1 MRRDSQ
7 PPAPSLIERR
17 IFPVAARRAE
27 HDDDDGDYTVEF
39 SAASSRPIWRGWV
52 EDDYLEV
59 IKLRAGHIKW
69 LKTGNAPALWMHNAR
84 DPVGRVIKAWLKKD
98 DDGHQVLHVK
108 VQFYKED
115 DESLRAYKRVRDGM
129 ICNVSIGWSTKKGG
143 YRWDKVEAE
152 GYDDEVDQ
160 LTFTDIDVKEVS
172 FVSTPADETV
182 GIGRG
187 DQYVPQ
193 AEIMRTREGIMKV
206 KRTDDKG
213 ETQEVE
219 LESMT
224 RSELL
229 EYAGEE
235 MGQDWA
241 DSRRNLRK
249 AELVEEIET
258 AMTDD
263 GSDAFEEV
271 ELADCT
277 RAELLEIAEDELGS
291 EWARAHKRTRKADL
305 LAALEAELDEPDP
318 DDDTGSRS
326 RSYDPSGQRWLNDNE
341 AKLKRMGVT
350 DEQITELR
358 DFADKDKVNGVS
370 KERMQAKAFE
380 YMDGAD
386 KAGNGRTAPQVMK
399 RGDHSFSCQRAVRQL
414 GLNQRG
420 VDGLDGLER
429 EVLDEFD
436 AAYYDDSKRQWAPE
450 RGGNS
455 IMIPHSA
462 MMADPDCRA
471 VILQG
476 VSPDMRKRAEQY
488 FGERAYAVGATPAG
502 FHHEVFDETFFVEA
516 LIAQAKLLSKCTI
529 LSGELMQDLVGVVE
543 SGEITVLHQTET
555 GSIAESSGLSFGN
568 RTFQWH
574 NIVAR
579 KDVSRRTL
587 DQSRMFFPR
596 LLQIM
601 QRDTVRGQNRAL
613 INGQSSQNQPTGI
626 VRYAA
631 IPTVAIGTNGGNP
644 VYDTMVDMY
653 TTVKA
658 NQAMYGRSCFAL
670 TTEIEGRLQK
680 TKRFTSSQGDA
691 GDAIISG
698 APNTQMRNID
708 GYELVTDDNL
718 PKNLTKGTGT
728 NLHAMIFGDFADIE
742 LGMFSGMEVMTD
754 PYSAM
759 ETSQIRTYVRQAYD
773 ILPRHVN
780 SFVVC
785 LDALK

>member
-27 HDDDDGDYTVEF
+27 HDGDDGDYTVEF
-39 SAASSRPIWRGWV
+39 SAASSRPIWRGWL

-69 LKTGNAPALWMHNAR
+69 LKSGNAPALWMHDAR

-108 VQFYKED
+108 VQFYKDD
-115 DESLRAYKRVRDGM
+115 DESMRCYKRVRDGM

-143 YRWDKVEAE
+143 YRWDKVEAD

-206 KRTDDKG
+206 KRTDDDG
-213 ETQEVE
+213 NTQEVE

-224 RSELL
+224 RSDLLDYAVEQFGQDWIDARRGLRKAALVTAIEEGLTDEGDPDDVEEIDLEDATRGELL
-229 EYAGEE
+229 E
-235 MGQDWA
+235 
-241 DSRRNLRK
+241 
-249 AELVEEIET
+249 
-258 AMTDD
+258 
-263 GSDAFEEV
+263 F
-271 ELADCT
+271 
-277 RAELLEIAEDELGS
+277 AEDEFGS

-305 LAALEAELDEPDP
+305 LAAIEAELDDEPEP
-318 DDDTGSRS
+318 DDDTGTR
-326 RSYDPSGQRWLNDNE
+326 YDPTGMRWLNDNE
-341 AKLKRMGVT
+341 DKLKRMGLT
-350 DEQITELR
+350 TKQIRSLR
-358 DFADKDKVNGVS
+358 KFADDRKETGVS
-370 KERMQAKAFE
+370 KERMQAQAFG
-380 YMDGAD
+380 YMDDAD
-386 KAGNGRTAPQVMK
+386 QAGNGRAAPQVMK
-399 RGDHSFSCQRAVRQL
+399 RGEHAFSCQRAVRQL
-414 GLNQRG
+414 GLNQNGR
-420 VDGLDGLER
+420 DGIDGLER

-436 AAYYDDSKRQWAPE
+436 AAYYADDARQWAPE

-462 MMADPDCRA
+462 MMADPDCRG
-471 VILQG
+471 VVLQG
-476 VSPDMRKRAEQY
+476 VSADMRKRAEQY
-488 FGERAYAVGATPAG
+488 FGERAYAVGGTPAG

-516 LIAQAKLLSKCTI
+516 LIAKAKLLSKCTI

-555 GSIAESSGLSFGN
+555 GSIAESAGLSFGN

-596 LLQIM
+596 LLQVM

-613 INGQSSQNQPTGI
+613 INGNPANNQPTGI

-631 IPTVAIGTNGGNP
+631 IPTVAIHTNGGNP
-644 VYDTMVDMY
+644 TYDTMVDMY

-698 APNTQMRNID
+698 APNSQMRNID

-785 LDALK
+785 LDAKK